1 MFRNKASFLPP
12 LKLTKRDLQ
21 LEDMEQLGVHF
32 VHGTNSSALEGLVK
46 FRALLS
52 AEDID
57 CTPWFHRADG
67 PKSGERGN
75 TFNNLYRNQPISQG
89 VSLHY
94 TRNYHECLNHYAK
107 LGLLGEDNYEVLIGL
122 DSFVP
127 LRAKF
132 TSHPVSIGG
141 ISIMRI
147 CAIYVPAQYV
157 SDVREMFQTIPSLV
171 TKVRSFR

>member
-1 MFRNKASFLPP
+1 M
-12 LKLTKRDLQ
+12 
-21 LEDMEQLGVHF
+21 
-32 VHGTNSSALEGLVK
+32 
-46 FRALLS
+46 
-52 AEDID
+52 
-57 CTPWFHRADG
+57 
-67 PKSGERGN
+67 
-75 TFNNLYRNQPISQG
+75 YRNQPISQG

-107 LGLLGEDNYEVLIGL
+107 LGLLDEDNYEVLIGL